1 MRHFYI
7 ITNDKKDPDF
17 ETTKSI
23 QRLFEQRGAVCQAG
37 TKQNDIPPKTE
48 CILVLGGDG
57 TLLQAARDT
66 FGKKIPL
73 IGVNL
78 GTLGFMAEVERQ
90 HIEEAV
96 DALLSEQYKLE
107 RRMMLDG
114 NILVHDRSTQGQ
126 DCHSQSDGCQEVNYG
141 GKVNCVSMQA
151 HALNDVVVTR
161 QGGLRVLSYDVYVN
175 GQYLTR
181 YHADGVILATPTG
194 STGYN
199 MSAGGPIVEPEA
211 ELILLTPICPHS
223 LSPRSIILSAEDTI
237 EIRIGY
243 DRNGE
248 DQEACVT
255 FDGSVGQS
263 LKSGDSIVVKRS
275 EQFTSF
281 VRIRQA
287 GFLENLHRKMNQ

>member
-1 MRHFYI
+1 M
-7 ITNDKKDPDF
+7 
-17 ETTKSI
+17 
-23 QRLFEQRGAVCQAG
+23 
-37 TKQNDIPPKTE
+37 
-48 CILVLGGDG
+48 
-57 TLLQAARDT
+57 
-66 FGKKIPL
+66 
-73 IGVNL
+73 
-78 GTLGFMAEVERQ
+78 
-90 HIEEAV
+90 
-96 DALLSEQYKLE
+96 
-107 RRMMLDG
+107 
-114 NILVHDRSTQGQ
+114 
-126 DCHSQSDGCQEVNYG
+126 
-141 GKVNCVSMQA
+141 
-151 HALNDVVVTR
+151 
-161 QGGLRVLSYDVYVN
+161 
-175 GQYLTR
+175 
-181 YHADGVILATPTG
+181 
-194 STGYN
+194 
-199 MSAGGPIVEPEA
+199 EPEA